1 MMRGS
6 KKKCWGKAKK
16 QKKTKQK
23 KKCWK
28 ELKQKLKEGNK
39 MLTESVKMLTGSK
52 TNGEKELS
60 KSLKRIK
67 RNPLGN

>member
-6 KKKCWGKAKK
+6 KNKCWGKAKK
-16 QKKTKQK
+16 QNKTKQK

-28 ELKQKLKEGNK
+28 ELKQKLKESNK

-52 TNGEKELS
+52 TNGGKELS

>member
-1 MMRGS
+1 MLRES
-6 KKKCWGKAKK
+6 
-16 QKKTKQK
+16 KKTKQNNNKK

-28 ELKQKLKEGNK
+28 ELKQKLKESNK

-52 TNGEKELS
+52 TNGGKELS

>member
-1 MMRGS
+1 MLRES
-6 KKKCWGKAKK
+6 
-16 QKKTKQK
+16 KKTKQNK
-23 KKCWK
+23 TKQKKCWK
-28 ELKQKLKEGNK
+28 ELKQKLKESNK

-52 TNGEKELS
+52 TNGGKELS